1 MPIFEYHCQDCG
13 SDFEKLVRKAGDAV
27 SCPSCGETDGK
38 QANIEIRYS
47 TFAAHAKSA
56 TSKPSSAPQPG
67 GCPAGM
73 CRTPGLCGRN

>member
-27 SCPSCGETDGK
+27 SCPSCGDAK
-38 QANIEIRYS
+38 PANLEIRYS
-47 TFAAHAKSA
+47 TFAAHANGAPKA
-56 TSKPSSAPQPG
+56 APQPAG

-73 CRTPGLCGRN
+73 CGTPGLCGRN

>member
-13 SDFEKLVRKAGDAV
+13 TDFEKLVRRADDAV
-27 SCPSCGETDGK
+27 ACPTCSDQKPE
-38 QANIEIRYS
+38 QHLEMRFS
-47 TFAAHAKSA
+47 TFAARANSA
-56 TSKPSSAPQPG
+56 SAPAPQAGG

>member
-27 SCPSCGETDGK
+27 ACPTCGDDK
-38 QANIEIRYS
+38 KANLEIRYS
-47 TFAAHAKSA
+47 TFSARANGAPKAAA
-56 TSKPSSAPQPG
+56 APQSG

-73 CRTPGLCGRN
+73 CGTPGLCGRN